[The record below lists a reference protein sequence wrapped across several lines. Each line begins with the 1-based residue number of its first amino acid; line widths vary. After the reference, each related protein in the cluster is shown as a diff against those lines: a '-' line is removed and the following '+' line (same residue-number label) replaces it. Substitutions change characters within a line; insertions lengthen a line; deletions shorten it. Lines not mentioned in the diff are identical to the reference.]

1 MATYN
6 QQSGIL
12 YVKLASDNS
21 DYRWVNYDSNVYNL
35 YFAYGTFTA

>member
-6 QQSGIL
+6 IQSGIL

-21 DYRWVNYDSNVYNL
+21 DDRWVEYNSNVYNL